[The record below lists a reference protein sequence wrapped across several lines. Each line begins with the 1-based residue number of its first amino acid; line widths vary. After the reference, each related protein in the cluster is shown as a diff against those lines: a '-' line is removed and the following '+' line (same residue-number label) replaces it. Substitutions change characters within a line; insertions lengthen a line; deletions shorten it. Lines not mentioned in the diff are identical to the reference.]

1 MTLMIDN
8 VCTRMC
14 LGPAERGRREKT
26 AAVHKSDAEFSQ
38 ALHSI
43 FGADDLT
50 MLPQI
55 LFAGGSDRL
64 GGTELGKG

>member
-1 MTLMIDN
+1 MPWPGGKGLK
-8 VCTRMC
+8 R
-14 LGPAERGRREKT
+14 KT